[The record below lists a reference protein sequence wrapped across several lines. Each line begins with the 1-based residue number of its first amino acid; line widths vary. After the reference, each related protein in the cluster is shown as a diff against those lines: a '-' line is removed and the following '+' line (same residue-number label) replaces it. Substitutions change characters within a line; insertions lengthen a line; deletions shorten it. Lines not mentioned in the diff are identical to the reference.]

1 MLWFE
6 VWKVQVYMSL
16 RGFCKYYNGLLK
28 RSKKVSHWWCLFSKR
43 RDQYCATLCVFIW
56 CNQELDC
63 SSLLIGKRVVGQ
75 MISSGSPLFIV
86 IKLSHVSDRTLLA
99 FFSCCFIL
107 CIDMF
112 FSCFSPLVSLLTV
125 YSCLSYTDTLMLQ
138 KTPINPTWSLFQED
152 IRQVFRV
159 VYDGNITRS
168 PIHPQTDIPTD
179 TPLAHFQAI
188 SACWNIQPVP
198 RLSVYQGGWMWNVS
212 FRECLLSSHQ
222 KRHARAFVWVNY

>member
-1 MLWFE
+1 
-6 VWKVQVYMSL
+6 MSL

-28 RSKKVSHWWCLFSKR
+28 RSKKSAIGGVCFQKEETNTVQVCMYSSGVIR
-43 RDQYCATLCVFIW
+43 SSS
-56 CNQELDC
+56 
-63 SSLLIGKRVVGQ
+63 SSLLLGERVVGQ

-107 CIDMF
+107 YIDMF

-125 YSCLSYTDTLMLQ
+125 YSRLSYADTLMLQ
-138 KTPINPTWSLFQED
+138 KTPINPTWSSFQED

-188 SACWNIQPVP
+188 SECWHIQPVSTFTLC
-198 RLSVYQGGWMWNVS
+198 LSRRMDVKCVFPWVPVKFTSEETCQS
-212 FRECLLSSHQ
+212 FCLS
-222 KRHARAFVWVNY
+222 